1 MMQWNAARFVCGG
14 ALAALACARSGGG
27 ARGDTPPAPHA
38 HGAPSAV
45 ADTRPALGM
54 AGGVASTAGAGP
66 RGARMVPLGE
76 MTGNVEL
83 LFGHPDSA
91 GLFVMRIAELA
102 GSVIPPHSHPS
113 DDHITVLQG
122 TFYFAVGERYDSTAL
137 RELKAGSYAFV
148 PAGATMFGH
157 TPEGAVVQVHAIG
170 PFSIQW
176 RDSTKMLGEPG
187 AAAVFRFRKGDQ
199 VSTP

>member
-1 MMQWNAARFVCGG
+1 
-14 ALAALACARSGGG
+14 
-27 ARGDTPPAPHA
+27 
-38 HGAPSAV
+38 
-45 ADTRPALGM
+45 M

-113 DDHITVLQG
+113 DEHITVLQG

-199 VSTP
+199 VSTPRGEGRIREGYAAGPIVQYEIEGAGGRRFMAHERDLRRP